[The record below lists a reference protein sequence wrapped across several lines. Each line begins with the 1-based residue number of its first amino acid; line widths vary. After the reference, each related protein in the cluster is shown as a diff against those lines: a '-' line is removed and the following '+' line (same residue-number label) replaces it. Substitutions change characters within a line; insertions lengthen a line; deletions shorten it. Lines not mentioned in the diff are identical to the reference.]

1 MLGSKQLQ
9 RFTVEGIS
17 LVHALS
23 YANSFRSVITLIGF
37 H

>member
-1 MLGSKQLQ
+1 MLGSKHLQ

-17 LVHALS
+17 LVRALS
-23 YANSFRSVITLIGF
+23 YPYSFWSIITLAGF